1 MSYGDGQ
8 EMTLKEAYRLLDV
21 SESSSIEVI
30 KQSYRRAAKLYHPDT
45 ASNLSDTEKFHRI
58 VTAYNMVVSD
68 AKRRQSTRAFHG
80 DGTGGGWKR
89 FAGKTGSRIMD
100 FMGGVRGRTQG
111 KPAGGNGRGAS
122 AGGFDRKNASQLS
135 FEELLTRFDRSANSW
150 DQIEAAHEIY
160 NRFRLR
166 FEQFA
171 VPRLRRIS
179 GKTLVEMIHI
189 LGTTGNNAALNAVAQ
204 YITSTDREVCCAAF
218 MALDQAG
225 SAGHLILDRHIN
237 TPSAAMYHL
246 LGFFRKTE
254 IEKRILKNRIMPAE
268 RLRRLS
274 AVTRRTGFPMRDLLE
289 GIGVSVHGLA

>member
-8 EMTLKEAYRLLDV
+8 EMSLREAYRLLDV
-21 SESSSIEVI
+21 SESSSLEVI

-45 ASNLSDTEKFHRI
+45 ASTLSDTQKFHRI
-58 VTAYNMVVSD
+58 VTAYNMVVNA
-68 AKRRQSTRAFHG
+68 AKRNHSSFATHG
-80 DGTGGGWKR
+80 NGAGGWKQ

-100 FMGGVRGRTQG
+100 FMDGVRSRSHAKPSNGAGRAST
-111 KPAGGNGRGAS
+111 GGPE
-122 AGGFDRKNASQLS
+122 RKSVSQLS
-135 FEELLTRFDRSANSW
+135 YDELLTRFDRSANSW
-150 DQIEAAHEIY
+150 DQVEAVHEVY

-171 VPRLRRIS
+171 IPRLRRIS

-189 LGTTGNNAALNAVAQ
+189 FGTTRTEAALNAVAR

-225 SAGHLILDRHIN
+225 SAGQAILDRQIN

-274 AVTRRTGFPMRDLLE
+274 AVTRRTGFPMQDLLE
-289 GIGVSVHGLA
+289 GIGVSVSV

>member
-21 SESSSIEVI
+21 SESSSVEVI
-30 KQSYRRAAKLYHPDT
+30 KRSYRRAAKLYHPDT
-45 ASNLSDTEKFHRI
+45 ASNLSDTDKFHRI

-68 AKRRQSTRAFHG
+68 AKRRQSMRAFHG

-100 FMGGVRGRTQG
+100 FMGGARGRAQG
-111 KPAGGNGRGAS
+111 GDGGGAS
-122 AGGFDRKNASQLS
+122 AGSDRKNASQLS
-135 FEELLTRFDRSANSW
+135 FEELLARFDRSVNSW

-160 NRFRLR
+160 NRFRRR

-171 VPRLRRIS
+171 ISRLRRIY

-189 LGTTGNNAALNAVAQ
+189 LGSTGNPAALNAVAQ
-204 YITSTDREVCCAAF
+204 FITSTDREVCCAAF

-225 SAGHLILDRHIN
+225 ADGRRILDRRIN
-237 TPSAAMYHL
+237 TPSAVMYHL

-254 IEKRILKNRIMPAE
+254 MEKRILKNRIMPAE
-268 RLRRLS
+268 RLRRIA

>member
-1 MSYGDGQ
+1 
-8 EMTLKEAYRLLDV
+8 MTLREAYRLLDV
-21 SESSSIEVI
+21 SETSSMEVI

-58 VTAYNMVVSD
+58 VTAYNMVARD
-68 AKRRQSTRAFHG
+68 AKRRAPMRPSNGNGA
-80 DGTGGGWKR
+80 GGWKR
-89 FAGKTGSRIMD
+89 FTGKTGSRIKD
-100 FMGGVRGRTQG
+100 FMDGVRIRTQS
-111 KPAGGNGRGAS
+111 KPVNGNGEGADAAGFERKS
-122 AGGFDRKNASQLS
+122 ASNLS
-135 FEELLTRFDRSANSW
+135 FEELLTRFDRSVNSW
-150 DQIEAAHEIY
+150 DQIEAAHEVY

-171 VPRLRRIS
+171 LPRLRRIS

-189 LGTTGNNAALNAVAQ
+189 LGTTGTGSALNAVAK

-218 MALDQAG
+218 MALDEAG
-225 SAGHLILDRHIN
+225 AAGHAILDRQIN

-246 LGFFRKTE
+246 LGFFRKTD

-274 AVTRRTGFPMRDLLE
+274 AITRRTGFPMRDLLE
-289 GIGVSVHGLA
+289 GIGVSVSGLA